1 VRCRSGNQAI
11 AIRNYALNDSRAVT
25 RVCMRSCFVF
35 LRVVRCECFVHK
47 QVSFPKMLHI
57 LSSCAGRLRVHH
69 SSALVFPPGCCGTF
83 ASLLQ
88 RSTSHKHTL
97 APHPKRGPQSWFSKH
112 CYSRSAMVQHP
123 SPGNLL
129 KLPKRGK
136 PQIHTQK
143 TSNAIPPL

>member
-1 VRCRSGNQAI
+1 MPKREPSHCHTQLRPKRFTGCDACVHALLLCFLACCSLRMLCPQAG
-11 AIRNYALNDSRAVT
+11 
-25 RVCMRSCFVF
+25 F
-35 LRVVRCECFVHK
+35 LPQNV
-47 QVSFPKMLHI
+47 HI